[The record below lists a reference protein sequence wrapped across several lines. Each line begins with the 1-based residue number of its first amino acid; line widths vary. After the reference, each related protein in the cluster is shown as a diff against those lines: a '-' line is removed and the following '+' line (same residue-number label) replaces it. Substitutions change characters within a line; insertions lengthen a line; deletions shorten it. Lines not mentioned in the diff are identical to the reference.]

1 MFGIGTTEL
10 LILVIFGVI
19 VIFPFWKIFAKAG
32 FPGALSLTQ
41 LVPIRNVIVLF
52 YLAFAEW
59 PVHRQLT
66 ELRQGPGADGN
77 SP

>member
-1 MFGIGTTEL
+1 MFGIGLTEL
-10 LILVIFGVI
+10 LILAVIGVT
-19 VIFPFWKIFAKAG
+19 VIFPFWKICAKAG

-41 LVPIRNVIVLF
+41 LVPILNIIVLF

-66 ELRQGPGADGN
+66 QLRQGSGTE
-77 SP
+77 ST